1 MSGFLVVTKVTV
13 VGPCE
18 LVVIVSVSLLV
29 TVSFSMV
36 GELVVTVTV
45 ADDGGL

>member
-1 MSGFLVVTKVTV
+1 VTKVKV

-18 LVVIVSVSLLV
+18 LVVMVSVSLLV

-36 GELVVTVTV
+36 GEFVVTVTV